1 MESNN
6 ERPNIVLINKT
17 ITDNAASC
25 LFMMDKDGYPTF
37 MNPAAEAITGYTLD
51 EIRGMP
57 LHDAIHHHH
66 PDGRLYPMC
75 DCPIYNAQTELVN
88 MKDYEDIFIRKDGTF
103 FPVICYFAPL
113 EEDGKV
119 IGSVLEFRDVT
130 EQKRA
135 EEKVYESE
143 AQYRSIFE
151 QAAVGIIHVASN
163 GNFLRVNKRFCEMTG
178 YDEQEILG
186 HTFRDITH
194 PDDINIQDQIR
205 KIVLEG
211 RESSY
216 TIEKR
221 YIKKDST
228 IFWANLK
235 VSLVRKSSGEPHF
248 FISVIEDITES
259 KQAEERLQKY
269 SSQLDGTNKMLSR
282 KNKELSIINK
292 IGTILP
298 HSLGLG
304 QTLDNVLNKILD
316 VLKTESAGIYLIDK
330 ESGQLK
336 LVSCKGFSK
345 KQTEILEK
353 ERSGDRLY
361 NSVAKTHEPILIK
374 DVENDKYLSSSIK
387 VKEGILSI
395 VVTPL
400 ISQEKVI
407 GTLFLS
413 TKEINRFASED
424 IQLFTLIGSQIGIAL
439 DNCLL
444 FDEISKS
451 KNEWEDT
458 FNTISDSICIID
470 KDFRIVKANRGTLK
484 LIGNEEF
491 KDLLGKYSYEIFY
504 GTDSP
509 ISDCPIIKCIQ
520 SNKVQYSEMY
530 SKKLNKEILITAFP
544 RFDNNKKIKEIV
556 QVVRDITEQKSF
568 ETQVKTSYRMA
579 SLGRLTAGVF
589 HEILNPVNIISSHV
603 QLLLLEAENDSNV
616 KKDLE
621 SIKDEIERIVR
632 IVDSLL
638 RYSRKEKTGYEDI
651 KINDVIERVIMIVE
665 PELKLKSVKITRK
678 YDNELPIVS
687 ANSSE
692 MRQVFL
698 NLITNA
704 RDAMPD
710 GGMLSIK
717 TRSVR
722 NTNFGVK
729 SKTETV
735 SELKGDFIEITFE
748 DTGEGIKEKEIEFIF
763 DPFFTTKREGEGT
776 GFGLSE
782 SYNIIE
788 NHGGLLRVQSEE
800 RKGTTFTIDLP
811 A

>member
-259 KQAEERLQKY
+259 KQAEEKGLMTY
-269 SSQLDGTNKMLSR
+269 S
-282 KNKELSIINK
+282 
-292 IGTILP
+292 
-298 HSLGLG
+298 
-304 QTLDNVLNKILD
+304 
-316 VLKTESAGIYLIDK
+316 
-330 ESGQLK
+330 
-336 LVSCKGFSK
+336 LV
-345 KQTEILEK
+345 
-353 ERSGDRLY
+353 Y
-361 NSVAKTHEPILIK
+361 
-374 DVENDKYLSSSIK
+374 
-387 VKEGILSI
+387 
-395 VVTPL
+395 
-400 ISQEKVI
+400 
-407 GTLFLS
+407 
-413 TKEINRFASED
+413 
-424 IQLFTLIGSQIGIAL
+424 
-439 DNCLL
+439 
-444 FDEISKS
+444 
-451 KNEWEDT
+451 
-458 FNTISDSICIID
+458 
-470 KDFRIVKANRGTLK
+470 
-484 LIGNEEF
+484 
-491 KDLLGKYSYEIFY
+491 
-504 GTDSP
+504 
-509 ISDCPIIKCIQ
+509 
-520 SNKVQYSEMY
+520 
-530 SKKLNKEILITAFP
+530 
-544 RFDNNKKIKEIV
+544 
-556 QVVRDITEQKSF
+556 
-568 ETQVKTSYRMA
+568 
-579 SLGRLTAGVF
+579 
-589 HEILNPVNIISSHV
+589 
-603 QLLLLEAENDSNV
+603 
-616 KKDLE
+616 
-621 SIKDEIERIVR
+621 
-632 IVDSLL
+632 
-638 RYSRKEKTGYEDI
+638 
-651 KINDVIERVIMIVE
+651 
-665 PELKLKSVKITRK
+665 
-678 YDNELPIVS
+678 
-687 ANSSE
+687 
-692 MRQVFL
+692 
-698 NLITNA
+698 
-704 RDAMPD
+704 
-710 GGMLSIK
+710 
-717 TRSVR
+717 
-722 NTNFGVK
+722 
-729 SKTETV
+729 
-735 SELKGDFIEITFE
+735 
-748 DTGEGIKEKEIEFIF
+748 
-763 DPFFTTKREGEGT
+763 
-776 GFGLSE
+776 
-782 SYNIIE
+782 
-788 NHGGLLRVQSEE
+788 
-800 RKGTTFTIDLP
+800 
-811 A
+811 